1 MLSVKSGLPEQG
13 REKGREREGVRGGGV
28 SNATGEDFGEEGG
41 GGFQCYRGR
50 LGGGRAEIS
59 PLALA
64 GVFAIITKVD
74 GSGAASWQQGIIGS
88 QDGTPQ
94 NLQVLLV
101 AGYAHPHMV
110 RQPHLQ
116 ANMIG

>member
-1 MLSVKSGLPEQG
+1 M
-13 REKGREREGVRGGGV
+13 GG
-28 SNATGEDFGEEGG
+28 ADD
-41 GGFQCYRGR
+41 
-50 LGGGRAEIS
+50 S

-64 GVFAIITKVD
+64 GVFAIVTEVD

-101 AGYAHPHMV
+101 AGHAHPHMV

-116 ANMIG
+116 ANNMTVVSTVCNLGPTQGAGPVG